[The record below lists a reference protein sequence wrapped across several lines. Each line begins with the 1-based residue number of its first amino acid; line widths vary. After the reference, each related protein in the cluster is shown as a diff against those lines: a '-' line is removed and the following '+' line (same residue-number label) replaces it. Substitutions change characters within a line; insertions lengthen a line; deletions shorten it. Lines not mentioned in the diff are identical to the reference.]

1 MMKFTKQLFCC
12 VALLLVVG
20 LAQAVSSQAETLS
33 VVVEGTVVEILTT
46 DGYSYVCIES
56 NGQLNWA
63 ATRGAAVDVG
73 DDVVIASG
81 STMVTDFESEALGR
95 TFDTLIFT
103 NAITKR

>member
-1 MMKFTKQLFCC
+1 MKFTKQLLYC
-12 VALLLVVG
+12 VALLLVVV
-20 LAQAVSSQAETLS
+20 LSQAVSSRAETPP
-33 VVVEGTVVEILTT
+33 VVVEGTVVEILNT
-46 DGYSYVCIES
+46 DGYSYVCILS

-73 DDVVIASG
+73 DEVVIASG

-95 TFDTLIFT
+95 TFDTMIFT